1 MTQLSRY
8 GFVSSNDK
16 FMQLEI
22 KKKTLIAKHLH
33 FIDYQTWILH
43 KLSCECCETHQKNF
57 GQKFQFYCFET
68 Q

>member
-43 KLSCECCETHQKNF
+43 
-57 GQKFQFYCFET
+57 
-68 Q
+68 